1 MKNNWNKKNILWML
15 LYTVLY
21 AIATILVVMTGMIH
35 PIFFVCYQ
43 ITAGILLSG
52 IILRAFYR
60 IKAPGVA
67 VFFSAAM
74 ILVLLFIQDAIA
86 WHVIPLIAIALL
98 AEVSRT
104 VSKYQRIGELIGT
117 VFMSFSTFGYYGQI
131 WFNRDY
137 SYQVAMEDMP
147 AGYADTLMS
156 VSPLW
161 ALVVVLIIGIILS
174 IIIANTTA
182 RLFKLEK

>member
-1 MKNNWNKKNILWML
+1 ML

-43 ITAGILLSG
+43 ITARILLSG

-74 ILVLLFIQDAIA
+74 ILVLLFIRDAIL

-104 VSKYQRIGELIGT
+104 VSKYQRTGELIGT
-117 VFMSFSTFGYYGQI
+117 VFMSFSTFGY
-131 WFNRDY
+131 
-137 SYQVAMEDMP
+137 
-147 AGYADTLMS
+147 
-156 VSPLW
+156 
-161 ALVVVLIIGIILS
+161 
-174 IIIANTTA
+174 
-182 RLFKLEK
+182 